1 VKYLE
6 DIGHVLIGFIPG
18 YGVFR
23 EIRQLPP
30 ENNSNPVV
38 MIGNTPYWSSVRV
51 SDMLRDMVGYAIGDI
66 FRTAILVWMVL
77 H

>member
-1 VKYLE
+1 
-6 DIGHVLIGFIPG
+6 
-18 YGVFR
+18 
-23 EIRQLPP
+23 
-30 ENNSNPVV
+30 